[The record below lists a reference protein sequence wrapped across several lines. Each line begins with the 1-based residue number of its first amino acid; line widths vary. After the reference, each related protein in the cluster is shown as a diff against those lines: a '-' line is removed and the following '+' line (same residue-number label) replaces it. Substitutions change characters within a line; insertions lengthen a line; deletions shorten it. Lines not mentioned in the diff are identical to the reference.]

1 MPDNVA
7 SVLYGKLSALYIREA
22 VCACREVTVSIAPIV
37 EVLVQ
42 VKHQA
47 SSYTVTR
54 PDSHHLN
61 IRLVWYSD
69 GRIGSRSLE
78 PPSPAYQGGVTGVLY
93 PLTAVA

>member
-42 VKHQA
+42 VKHQFFN
-47 SSYTVTR
+47 STV
-54 PDSHHLN
+54 
-61 IRLVWYSD
+61 
-69 GRIGSRSLE
+69 
-78 PPSPAYQGGVTGVLY
+78 VLF
-93 PLTAVA
+93 